1 MSMAST
7 ETTGR
12 EVATYGGFAD
22 AFGGCATVVLA
33 IVALSGTRPDI
44 LIGIATII
52 FAAALLIQSGTLLS
66 EMSAGAAVPA
76 EGGSG
81 GLSYVLL
88 GGLAGVVLGILAL
101 IGVHAVLLASIA
113 VIVFGTCMAF
123 GSSAVY
129 QAFQVRRSFAAGGR
143 APTEV
148 LINEIAAGS
157 SGLQAM
163 AGLAAIVLGIL
174 AVTGIN
180 PAILSLVALLEMG
193 GALVLTGGTIGTV
206 AQGFMRRQETRGRFS
221 PAE

>member
-33 IVALSGTRPDI
+33 IIALSGTRPDI

-81 GLSYVLL
+81 GLAYVLL
-88 GGLAGVVLGILAL
+88 GGVAGVVLGILAL
-101 IGVHAVLLASIA
+101 IGVQSALLTPIA
-113 VIVFGTCMAF
+113 VIVFGSAMAF
-123 GSSAVY
+123 GSGAVY
-129 QAFQVRRSFAAGGR
+129 RAVQARRSTAAGP
-143 APTEV
+143 ADV
-148 LINEIAAGS
+148 LIGEIAAGS

-174 AVTGIN
+174 AVTGMN
-180 PAILSLVALLEMG
+180 PAVLSLVALLAMG
-193 GALVLTGGTIGTV
+193 GALALTGGTIGTV